1 MSKIVSLSEAAS
13 IALHGIILIARS
25 ENNLNVIKIAEET
38 GNSKHHVAKVMQRL
52 VKDGYV
58 ESQRGPSGG
67 FVLKRD
73 PKAISF
79 LDIYETIE
87 GKIEIQDCPMNKKVC
102 PFNKCIMNNLTNKLT
117 IEFKEYLSK
126 QILSNY
132 I

>member
-52 VKDGYV
+52 VKDGYI

-67 FVLKRD
+67 FVLKKN
-73 PKAISF
+73 PKDISF
-79 LDIYETIE
+79 LEIYETIE
-87 GKIEIQDCPMNKKVC
+87 GKIEVQDCPMNKKVC
-102 PFNKCIMNNLTNKLT
+102 PFERCLMNNLTNKLT
-117 IEFKEYLSK
+117 LEFKEYLKK
-126 QILSNY
+126 QIIQDYL
-132 I
+132 

>member
-52 VKDGYV
+52 VKDGYI

-67 FVLKRD
+67 FVLKKN
-73 PKAISF
+73 PKDISF
-79 LDIYETIE
+79 LEIYETIE
-87 GKIEIQDCPMNKKVC
+87 GKIEVQDCPMNKKVC
-102 PFNKCIMNNLTNKLT
+102 PFERCLMNNLTNKLT
-117 IEFKEYLSK
+117 IEFKEYLAK
-126 QILSNY
+126 QIIQDYL
-132 I
+132 

>member
-52 VKDGYV
+52 VKDGYI

-67 FVLKRD
+67 FVLKKD
-73 PKAISF
+73 PKDISF
-79 LDIYETIE
+79 LEIYETIE
-87 GKIEIQDCPMNKKVC
+87 GKIEVQDCPMNKKVC
-102 PFNKCIMNNLTNKLT
+102 PFERCLMNNLTNKLT
-117 IEFKEYLSK
+117 IEFKEYLAK
-126 QILSNY
+126 QIIQDYL
-132 I
+132 